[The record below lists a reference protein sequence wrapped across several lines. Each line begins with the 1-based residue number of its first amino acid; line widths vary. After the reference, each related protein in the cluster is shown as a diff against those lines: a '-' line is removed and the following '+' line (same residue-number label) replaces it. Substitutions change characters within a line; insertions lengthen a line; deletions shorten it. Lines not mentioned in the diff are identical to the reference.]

1 MQKNTPHLSERNLQ
15 TIYTIGRCKF
25 LSSHQLK
32 REFYPDAKHETA
44 TQRLTELARWGFLSR
59 ELRWTPLSR
68 PIYGQSKL
76 SVKASLQGY
85 CSYRITL
92 LYVSHLLPC
101 RLMDITAPS
110 HGRRPRAC
118 DTPMPDGAARRCKTQ
133 SSILTLAVPPARCC
147 TLVDTPPRT

>member
-1 MQKNTPHLSERNLQ
+1 MCQPMHRMDNRTPKGCRESHFPRHPHNT
-15 TIYTIGRCKF
+15 
-25 LSSHQLK
+25 
-32 REFYPDAKHETA
+32 
-44 TQRLTELARWGFLSR
+44 
-59 ELRWTPLSR
+59 LRWTPLSR

-147 TLVDTPPRT
+147 TPVDTPPRT

>member
-1 MQKNTPHLSERNLQ
+1 MNAPLKEPVLAH
-15 TIYTIGRCKF
+15 CKF
-25 LSSHQLK
+25 VDTVTRHLELK
-32 REFYPDAKHETA
+32 RFVGCGKRSVVPVAKFQLA
-44 TQRLTELARWGFLSR
+44 LSRNSPWMLARY
-59 ELRWTPLSR
+59 LRWTPLSR

-110 HGRRPRAC
+110 H
-118 DTPMPDGAARRCKTQ
+118 
-133 SSILTLAVPPARCC
+133 
-147 TLVDTPPRT
+147 